1 VDAPACS
8 RPPAHVAKTRTKLGP
23 AAGAVGGSRHDGRMR
38 QRCLL
43 AMALLVTACGRG
55 SAAVDAGTLPPAV
68 LEAAPT
74 TPGGGSRQQLPPVP
88 ASAVAAEVVAVT
100 DGDTIV
106 LRGIGVGE
114 VHRATGGRKA
124 RLIGVDTPEVFG
136 TDECFGSKASAF
148 TRAELDGERVR
159 VVFDVGRTDRYG
171 RALVYVWDADGR
183 FFNARLVHQGYAFQ
197 LTVPP
202 NVRYASLFTA
212 LAREARLEGRG
223 LWRAC

>member
-1 VDAPACS
+1 M
-8 RPPAHVAKTRTKLGP
+8 
-23 AAGAVGGSRHDGRMR
+23 AV
-38 QRCLL
+38 
-43 AMALLVTACGRG
+43 ALLVTSCGRG
-55 SAAVDAGTLPPAV
+55 SAAVDTGATLPPAV

-74 TPGGGSRQQLPPVP
+74 PGGDRGRHQLPPVP
-88 ASAVAAEVVAVT
+88 ASAAAAEVVAVT

-136 TDECFGSKASAF
+136 PDECFGAKASAF
-148 TRAELDGERVR
+148 TRAELDGETVR

-171 RALVYVWDADGR
+171 RALVYVWDSGG
-183 FFNARLVHQGYAFQ
+183 FFNARLVQQGYALQ

-212 LAREARLEGRG
+212 LAREARNDARG
-223 LWRAC
+223 LWSAC